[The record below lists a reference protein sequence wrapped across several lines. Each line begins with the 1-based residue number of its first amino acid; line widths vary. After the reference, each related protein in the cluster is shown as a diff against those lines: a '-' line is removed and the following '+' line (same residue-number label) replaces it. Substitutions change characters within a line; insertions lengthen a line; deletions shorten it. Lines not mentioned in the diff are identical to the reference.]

1 MQTIDKIDQKPEVS
15 LACLTDLTVKD
26 VRQNAQI
33 LEPLKDQD
41 QHAEVLWGLVSKLKT
56 TREEQIPRLIGLID
70 LLNVEHPDWI
80 GRPHSLQVAS
90 QLRSL
95 FTDERFGKWYA
106 EYPKEVYEAIIADL
120 ESNGGLAKYV
130 DGAEKVRANLGI
142 ATPIPLTGV
151 MERVKKQQGKG
162 SGEWTSKRV
171 KEVSDY
177 LSTAPIEEVN
187 CLYPTD
193 YVFTTTGFGR
203 NRIFEAVKPFIK
215 PKGTYVEIGSS
226 LGIYAVDVKQAL
238 GFRRL
243 IASDIM
249 SEEQAREIT
258 SVTNFQNGGSVPYTI
273 DHRVKVEKSIDIRL
287 WRHNILKDKIL
298 PYVSDNNGF
307 FCFGFP
313 NVLVHLIDKDKAV
326 QNATEGL
333 LKPDDLIWVS
343 GGYCANSRVFPN
355 LLYHRTP
362 NGVDT
367 HLINDSRS
375 LPLDSPDSVKV
386 ARKKS

>member
-1 MQTIDKIDQKPEVS
+1 MTIIDKIDQRPAIS
-15 LACLTDLTVKD
+15 LEHLDDLSVRD
-26 VRQNAQI
+26 VRLSAKI
-33 LEPLKDQD
+33 LEPLQD
-41 QHAEVLWGLVSKLKT
+41 KERHSQVLWGLIDKLNT
-56 TREEQIPRLIGLID
+56 ASEEQIPRLIGQID

-95 FTDERFGKWYA
+95 FTDEKFGKWYA
-106 EYPKEVYEAIIADL
+106 EYPQEVYEAIITDL
-120 ESNGGLAKYV
+120 ESGGGLARYV
-130 DGAEKVRANLGI
+130 DAAEKVRASQGI

-151 MERVKKQQGKG
+151 MERIKRQKGKG
-162 SGEWTSKRV
+162 DNEWNP
-171 KEVSDY
+171 EIVSEISSF
-177 LSTAPIEEVN
+177 LGATPLEEIDRI
-187 CLYPTD
+187 YPTN

-203 NRIFEAVKPFIK
+203 NRTFEAVRPFIK
-215 PKGTYVEIGSS
+215 PDGTYVEIGSS

-238 GFRRL
+238 GFRKL

-258 SVTNFQNGGSVPYTI
+258 SVTDFQKGGSVPYAD
-273 DHRVKVEKSIDIRL
+273 DHRARIEKGIDQRL
-287 WRHNILKDKIL
+287 WRHNILRDRIL
-298 PYVSDNNGF
+298 PHVSDRTGF

-343 GGYCANSRVFPN
+343 GGYCANTSVFPN
-355 LLYHRTP
+355 LLYRRTP
-362 NGVDT
+362 RGIDT
-367 HLINDSRS
+367 FLIDNSHTKPLNS
-375 LPLDSPDSVKV
+375 LEQVKD
-386 ARKKS
+386 ARINK